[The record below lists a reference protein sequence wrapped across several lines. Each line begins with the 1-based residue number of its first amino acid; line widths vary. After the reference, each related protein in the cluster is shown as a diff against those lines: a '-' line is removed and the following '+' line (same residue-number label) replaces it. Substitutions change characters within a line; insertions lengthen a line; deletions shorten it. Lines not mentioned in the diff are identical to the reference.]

1 MSPDQSD
8 GTPFQTSIRC
18 SNGWNQKQRAAS
30 RTTRAQVSNKIIA
43 QMESDD
49 RWLPLGEVGRQLA
62 NFASDFDPRNFLFG
76 ESYKA

>member
-1 MSPDQSD
+1 
-8 GTPFQTSIRC
+8 
-18 SNGWNQKQRAAS
+18 
-30 RTTRAQVSNKIIA
+30 
-43 QMESDD
+43 MESDD